1 MATGTM
7 IWPSWAQV
15 IGGGGGAP
23 KDSGTVRAL
32 SSSAERKAGAS
43 RWKVPRLTGHS
54 IDEEPDRRAG
64 VAGFRGRGGWS
75 PHGLPI
81 LSCDLG
87 IRRIAH
93 EGG

>member
-1 MATGTM
+1 MATGTV

-32 SSSAERKAGAS
+32 SSSAERKAGAVE
-43 RWKVPRLTGHS
+43 VPRLTGHS